1 MSDTVELQLNECA
14 CTKAVDGDSFP
25 RGLQQYPF
33 SVGRPSAWIPSQSY
47 FRFRLSLRKKTGNN
61 AGAHKPPSYLVD
73 KVAMAENVC
82 ACLYSNAAFRAGGQD
97 VSSILSYIPQAA
109 QAKMRLNKSLGWQK
123 SVGNGCYM
131 VESSFNERSKKV
143 SSGPY
148 GLDNPDDYIVIGTG
162 NATVAADHETGI
174 ITVVHGDVVAA
185 GVKPGDILVL
195 NGKPY
200 EIDVI
205 TNATTFTLVGGAT
218 AANGLGAAVT
228 ATTNFSILRSPKGED
243 EGLNTIFVLWQ
254 PPISIFDHAGALGA
268 GDYTFS
274 LMPNVD
280 YMKAG
285 IESKG
290 EITIGSATDN
300 FQLVVED
307 VKFYAATVKMEI
319 PSQVQTLKMLECQI
333 DSKAASSNTTGT
345 YQFQVPPSTV
355 AISVW
360 LQANEAGSDTR
371 YSPTVFR
378 TTNKSEKQMSAIQIT
393 YSNVSKPNTKW
404 SAEYA
409 DNRGT
414 PANLTNLLQ
423 QRYYDTYRECD
434 LLETPGGIETFDD
447 FLKRGMVV
455 HYSFLRDSEDK
466 ATNLQ
471 LSTTCGVLPGN
482 TRVFVCAWFN
492 RVINITTENGSV
504 VEVRGLSV

>member
-61 AGAHKPPSYLVD
+61 VGDHKPPSYLVD

-131 VESSFNERSKKV
+131 VESSFEERSKKV

-148 GLDNPDDYIVIGTG
+148 GPDHDIITGIGTA
-162 NATVAADHETGI
+162 ATTVQGTAADGVMTFATGAPDI
-174 ITVVHGDVVAA
+174 QAA
-185 GVKPGDILVL
+185 GVTTGDILIA

-200 EIDVI
+200 EIGVV
-205 TNATTFTLVGGAT
+205 TNGTTLTLAAAGGA
-218 AANGLGAAVT
+218 LGANLAPT
-228 ATTNFSILRSPKGED
+228 LSWSILRAPKGED

-285 IESKG
+285 IESKDP
-290 EITIGSATDN
+290 ITIGSAMDN

-378 TTNKSEKQMSAIQIT
+378 TTDQSEKKMSAIQIT

-409 DNRGT
+409 DDRGAPT
-414 PANLTNLLQ
+414 NLTNLLQ

-471 LSTTCGVLPGN
+471 LSTTCGVLPAN
-482 TRVFVCAWFN
+482 TRVFVCAWYN
-492 RVINITTENGSV
+492 RVVSVTTENGSV